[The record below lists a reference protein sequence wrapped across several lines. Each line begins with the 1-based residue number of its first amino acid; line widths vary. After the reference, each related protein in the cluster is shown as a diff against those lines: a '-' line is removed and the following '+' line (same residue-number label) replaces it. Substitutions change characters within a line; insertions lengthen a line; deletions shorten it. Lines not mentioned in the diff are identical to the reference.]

1 MTTPLSGIKVIE
13 IGTLIAAPFAARLMA
28 EFGAEVIKIESLGQ
42 GDPLRK
48 WRKLHEGTSLWW
60 YLQSRNKKSL
70 ALNLKSS
77 EGLGLIKQLLGDAD
91 VLIENLRPG
100 GLEKLGLGWDVL
112 HSLNPKLTLVRISGY
127 GQTGP
132 YRDRPGFGAIGEA
145 MGGIRYTTG
154 NPDSPPAR
162 VGVSL
167 GDSLA
172 SLHGVIGALMS
183 LLRVKTGQGD
193 GQVVDVSLAESVFN
207 VMESLVPEYDM
218 LGHVRER
225 SGGALP
231 GIAPS
236 NTYLTADGAYVVI
249 AGNSDPIYKRLMTA
263 IGRSDLAEAAE
274 FAHNDGR
281 AAKSAVLDAAITH
294 WTSSLPIEQVLS
306 ALEAAEVPA
315 GRIYS
320 VADIVSDPHYQARD
334 MLLNAQLPGGVSVKM
349 PGIVPKLSETP
360 GAVNWQG
367 PALGQHTDDILSGLG
382 LADAD
387 IQRLKIRGWCN
398 DPGLF
403 RAIDRAGSLAARWP
417 ANRTDLGRDGRQDR
431 ADRPTLSRRVFTDRG
446 GLVRL
451 AQGHPGAA

>member
-1 MTTPLSGIKVIE
+1 MTAPLSGIKVIE

-28 EFGAEVIKIESLGQ
+28 EFGAEVIKIEAMGQ

-70 ALNLKSS
+70 ALDLKSP
-77 EGLGLIKQLLGDAD
+77 EGLDLIKQLLGDAD

-112 HSLNPKLTLVRISGY
+112 HALNPKLTLVRISGY

-193 GQVVDVSLAESVFN
+193 GQIVDVSLAESVFN
-207 VMESLVPEYDM
+207 LMESLVPEYDM

-249 AGNSDPIYKRLMTA
+249 AGNSDPIYKRLMTT
-263 IGRSDLAEAAE
+263 IGRADLAEAPE

-281 AAKSAVLDAAITH
+281 AAKSGLLDAAITH
-294 WTSSLPIEQVLS
+294 WTSSLPIDQVLS

-334 MLLNAQLPGGVSVKM
+334 MLLTAELPGGVSVKM

-360 GAVNWQG
+360 GGVNWQG
-367 PALGQHTDDILSGLG
+367 PTLGQHTDEILGSLG
-382 LADAD
+382 LAGAD
-387 IQRLKIRGWCN
+387 IQRLKRSGVV
-398 DPGLF
+398 
-403 RAIDRAGSLAARWP
+403 
-417 ANRTDLGRDGRQDR
+417 Q
-431 ADRPTLSRRVFTDRG
+431 
-446 GLVRL
+446 
-451 AQGHPGAA
+451 

>member
-1 MTTPLSGIKVIE
+1 MTGPLQGVRVIE
-13 IGTLIAAPFAARLMA
+13 IGTLIAAPFAARLLG
-28 EFGAEVIKIESLGQ
+28 EFGAEVIKIESMGQ

-70 ALNLKSS
+70 SLNLKSP
-77 EGLGLIKQLLGDAD
+77 EGIDIVKRLAESAD

-100 GLEKLGLGWDVL
+100 ALEKLGLGWEVL
-112 HSLNPKLTLVRISGY
+112 HALNPKLTLVRISGY
-127 GQTGP
+127 GQSGP

-154 NPDSPPAR
+154 TPGSPPAR

-172 SLHGVIGALMS
+172 SMHAVMGALMS

-236 NTYLTADGAYVVI
+236 NTYPTADGAYVVI
-249 AGNSDPIYKRLMTA
+249 AGNSDPIFKRLMQT
-263 IGRSDLAEAAE
+263 IGRADLAEDPE

-281 AAKSAVLDAAITH
+281 AAQSDMLDGAISA
-294 WTSSLPIEQVLS
+294 WSSALPIDDVLK

-315 GRIYS
+315 GRIYN
-320 VADIVSDPHYQARD
+320 VADIVADPHYQARGMILD
-334 MLLNAQLPGGVSVKM
+334 ADLPGGATVKM
-349 PGIVPKLSETP
+349 PGIVPKLSDTP
-360 GAVNWQG
+360 GSVNWQG
-367 PALGQHTDDILSGLG
+367 PALGQHTESVLG
-382 LADAD
+382 ELGMSAAD
-387 IQRLKIRGWCN
+387 IAQLKHSGVV
-398 DPGLF
+398 
-403 RAIDRAGSLAARWP
+403 
-417 ANRTDLGRDGRQDR
+417 Q
-431 ADRPTLSRRVFTDRG
+431 
-446 GLVRL
+446 
-451 AQGHPGAA
+451 

>member
-1 MTTPLSGIKVIE
+1 MTAPLSGIKVIE
-13 IGTLIAAPFAARLMA
+13 IGTLIAAPFAARVMA
-28 EFGAEVIKIESLGQ
+28 EFGAEVIKIEAMGQ

-70 ALNLKSS
+70 ALDLKSP
-77 EGLGLIKQLLGDAD
+77 EGLSLIKQLLGDAD

-112 HSLNPKLTLVRISGY
+112 HALNPKLTLVRISGY

-193 GQVVDVSLAESVFN
+193 GQIVDVSLAESVFN
-207 VMESLVPEYDM
+207 LMESLVPEYDM

-249 AGNSDPIYKRLMTA
+249 AGNSDPIYKRLMTT
-263 IGRSDLAEAAE
+263 IGRADLAEAPE

-281 AAKSAVLDAAITH
+281 AAKSGLLDAAITH

-334 MLLNAQLPGGVSVKM
+334 MLLDAELPGGVSVKM

-367 PALGQHTDDILSGLG
+367 PALGQHTDDILVGLG
-382 LADAD
+382 LTGAD
-387 IQRLKIRGWCN
+387 IQRLKTSGVV
-398 DPGLF
+398 
-403 RAIDRAGSLAARWP
+403 
-417 ANRTDLGRDGRQDR
+417 Q
-431 ADRPTLSRRVFTDRG
+431 
-446 GLVRL
+446 
-451 AQGHPGAA
+451 

>member
-1 MTTPLSGIKVIE
+1 MTAPLSGIKVIE

-28 EFGAEVIKIESLGQ
+28 EFGAEVIKIEAMGQ

-70 ALNLKSS
+70 ALDLKSP
-77 EGLGLIKQLLGDAD
+77 EGLDLIKQLLGDAD

-112 HSLNPKLTLVRISGY
+112 HALNPKLTLVRISGY

-193 GQVVDVSLAESVFN
+193 GQIVDVSLAESVFN
-207 VMESLVPEYDM
+207 LMESLVPEYDM

-236 NTYLTADGAYVVI
+236 NTYLTADGAYVLI
-249 AGNSDPIYKRLMTA
+249 AGNSDPIYKRLMTT
-263 IGRSDLAEAAE
+263 IGRADLAEAPA

-281 AAKSAVLDAAITH
+281 AAQSGLLDAAITH
-294 WTSSLPIEQVLS
+294 WTSSLPIDQVLS

-334 MLLNAQLPGGVSVKM
+334 MLLTAELPGGVSVKM

-360 GAVNWQG
+360 GGVNWQG
-367 PALGQHTDDILSGLG
+367 PTLGQHTDEILGSLG
-382 LADAD
+382 LAGAD
-387 IQRLKIRGWCN
+387 IQRLKRSGVV
-398 DPGLF
+398 
-403 RAIDRAGSLAARWP
+403 
-417 ANRTDLGRDGRQDR
+417 Q
-431 ADRPTLSRRVFTDRG
+431 
-446 GLVRL
+446 
-451 AQGHPGAA
+451 

>member
-1 MTTPLSGIKVIE
+1 MTALNGIRVIE
-13 IGTLIAAPFAARLMA
+13 IGTLIAAPFAARLLA

-70 ALNLKSS
+70 ALNLKSA
-77 EGLGLIKQLLGDAD
+77 EGIAIIKQLAESAD

-100 GLEKLGLGWDVL
+100 ALEKLGLGWDVL
-112 HSLNPKLTLVRISGY
+112 HALNPKLTLVRISGY

-154 NPDSPPAR
+154 TPGAPPAR

-172 SLHGVIGALMS
+172 SMHAVMGALMS

-207 VMESLVPEYDM
+207 VMESLVPEYAM

-236 NTYLTADGAYVVI
+236 NTYPTADGGYVVI
-249 AGNSDPIYKRLMTA
+249 AGNSDPIFKRLMIA
-263 IGRSDLAEAAE
+263 IERPDLAEEPA

-281 AAKSAVLDAAITH
+281 AAQCELLDQAITAWSSTLSIDAVL
-294 WTSSLPIEQVLS
+294 ER
-306 ALEAAEVPA
+306 LERAEVPA

-320 VADIVSDPHYQARD
+320 VADIVADPHYQARGMILD
-334 MLLNAQLPGGVSVKM
+334 AQLPGGAAVKM

-360 GAVNWQG
+360 GTVNWQG
-367 PALGQHTDDILSGLG
+367 PSLGQHTREVLG
-382 LADAD
+382 ELGIDEATL
-387 IQRLKIRGWCN
+387 QRLTARGVV
-398 DPGLF
+398 
-403 RAIDRAGSLAARWP
+403 
-417 ANRTDLGRDGRQDR
+417 Q
-431 ADRPTLSRRVFTDRG
+431 
-446 GLVRL
+446 
-451 AQGHPGAA
+451 

>member
-1 MTTPLSGIKVIE
+1 MTAPLSGIKVIE
-13 IGTLIAAPFAARLMA
+13 IGTLIAAPFAARLLG
-28 EFGAEVIKIESLGQ
+28 EFGAEVIKIEAMGQ

-70 ALNLKSS
+70 ALDLKSA

-112 HSLNPKLTLVRISGY
+112 HALNPKLTLVRISGY

-193 GQVVDVSLAESVFN
+193 GQIVDVSLAESVFN
-207 VMESLVPEYDM
+207 LMESLVPEYDM

-263 IGRSDLAEAAE
+263 IGRVDLAEAPE

-281 AAKSAVLDAAITH
+281 AAKSGLLDAAITH
-294 WTSSLPIEQVLS
+294 WTSSLPIDQVLS

-334 MLLNAQLPGGVSVKM
+334 MLLDAELPGGVSVKM

-360 GAVNWQG
+360 GGVNWQG
-367 PALGQHTDDILSGLG
+367 PALGQHTDDILGSLG
-382 LADAD
+382 LTGAD
-387 IQRLKIRGWCN
+387 IQRLKTSGVV
-398 DPGLF
+398 
-403 RAIDRAGSLAARWP
+403 
-417 ANRTDLGRDGRQDR
+417 Q
-431 ADRPTLSRRVFTDRG
+431 
-446 GLVRL
+446 
-451 AQGHPGAA
+451 

>member
-1 MTTPLSGIKVIE
+1 MTAPLSGIKVIE

-28 EFGAEVIKIESLGQ
+28 EFGADVIKIESMGQ

-70 ALNLKSS
+70 ALDLKSS
-77 EGLGLIKQLLGDAD
+77 EGLDLIMQLLGDAD

-100 GLEKLGLGWDVL
+100 GLEKLGLGWEVL
-112 HSLNPKLTLVRISGY
+112 HALNPKLTLVRISGY

-154 NPDSPPAR
+154 NPESPPAR

-183 LLRVKTGQGD
+183 LLRVKTGQGE
-193 GQVVDVSLAESVFN
+193 GQIVDVSLAESVFN

-236 NTYLTADGAYVVI
+236 NTYPTADGAYVVI
-249 AGNSDPIYKRLMTA
+249 AGNSDPIYRRLMHA
-263 IGRSDLAEAAE
+263 IGRADLADAPEL
-274 FAHNDGR
+274 AHNDGR
-281 AAKSAVLDAAITH
+281 AAQSAVLDAAITH
-294 WTSSLPIEQVLS
+294 WTSSQPIDRVLS

-334 MLLNAQLPGGVSVKM
+334 MLLDAQLPGGVSVKM
-349 PGIVPKLSETP
+349 PGIVPKLSQTP
-360 GAVNWQG
+360 GGVNWQG
-367 PALGQHTDDILSGLG
+367 PALGQHTDEILGNLG
-382 LADAD
+382 LAGPD
-387 IQRLKIRGWCN
+387 IQRL
-398 DPGLF
+398 
-403 RAIDRAGSLAARWP
+403 
-417 ANRTDLGRDGRQDR
+417 RDSGVVQ
-431 ADRPTLSRRVFTDRG
+431 
-446 GLVRL
+446 
-451 AQGHPGAA
+451 

>member
-1 MTTPLSGIKVIE
+1 MTAALNGIKVIE
-13 IGTLIAAPFAARLMA
+13 IGTLIAAPFAARLLA
-28 EFGAEVIKIESLGQ
+28 EFGAEVIKVEAMGQ

-48 WRKLHEGTSLWW
+48 WRKLHQGTSLWW

-70 ALNLKSS
+70 ALDLKSA
-77 EGLGLIKQLLGDAD
+77 EGISLIKQLLADAD

-112 HSLNPKLTLVRISGY
+112 HALNPKLTLVRISGY

-162 VGVSL
+162 VGISL

-207 VMESLVPEYDM
+207 LMESLVPEYDM

-249 AGNSDPIYKRLMTA
+249 AGNSDPIYKRLMTT
-263 IGRSDLAEAAE
+263 IGRVDLAEAEE

-281 AAKSAVLDAAITH
+281 AAQSGLLDAAITH
-294 WTSSLPIEQVLS
+294 WTSSLPIDQVLS

-320 VADIVSDPHYQARD
+320 VADIVADPHYQSRD
-334 MLLNAQLPGGVSVKM
+334 MLLNAELPGGLTVKM
-349 PGIVPKLSETP
+349 PGIVPKLSQTP

-367 PALGQHTDDILSGLG
+367 PSLGQHTNDILGDLG
-382 LADAD
+382 LTGVD
-387 IQRLKIRGWCN
+387 IQRLKASGVV
-398 DPGLF
+398 
-403 RAIDRAGSLAARWP
+403 
-417 ANRTDLGRDGRQDR
+417 Q
-431 ADRPTLSRRVFTDRG
+431 
-446 GLVRL
+446 
-451 AQGHPGAA
+451 

>member
-1 MTTPLSGIKVIE
+1 MTGPLQGVRVIE
-13 IGTLIAAPFAARLMA
+13 IGTLIAAPFAARLMG

-70 ALNLKSS
+70 SLNLKSA
-77 EGLGLIKQLLGDAD
+77 EGIDIVKRLAESAD

-100 GLEKLGLGWDVL
+100 ALEKLGLGWDVL
-112 HSLNPKLTLVRISGY
+112 HALNPKLTLVRISGY
-127 GQTGP
+127 GQSGP

-154 NPDSPPAR
+154 TPGSPPAR

-172 SLHGVIGALMS
+172 SMHAVMGALMS

-236 NTYLTADGAYVVI
+236 NTYPTADGAYVVI
-249 AGNSDPIYKRLMTA
+249 AGNSDPIFKRLMQA
-263 IGRSDLAEAAE
+263 IGRDDLGENPA

-281 AAKSAVLDAAITH
+281 AAQSDLLDAAISA
-294 WTSSLPIEQVLS
+294 WSSARPIDEVLK
-306 ALEAAEVPA
+306 ALEQAEVPA
-315 GRIYS
+315 GRIYN
-320 VADIVSDPHYQARD
+320 VVDIVADPHYQARGMILD
-334 MLLNAQLPGGVSVKM
+334 AELPGGASVKM
-349 PGIVPKLSETP
+349 PGIVPKLSDTP
-360 GAVNWQG
+360 GSVNWQG
-367 PALGQHTDDILSGLG
+367 PALGQHTDSVLG
-382 LADAD
+382 ELGMTAAD
-387 IQRLKIRGWCN
+387 IAQLKASGVV
-398 DPGLF
+398 
-403 RAIDRAGSLAARWP
+403 
-417 ANRTDLGRDGRQDR
+417 Q
-431 ADRPTLSRRVFTDRG
+431 
-446 GLVRL
+446 
-451 AQGHPGAA
+451 

>member
-1 MTTPLSGIKVIE
+1 MTALNGIRVIE
-13 IGTLIAAPFAARLMA
+13 IGTLIAAPFAARIMA

-70 ALNLKSS
+70 ALNLKSAD
-77 EGLGLIKQLLGDAD
+77 GIAIVKQLAESAD
-91 VLIENLRPG
+91 VIIENLRPG
-100 GLEKLGLGWDVL
+100 ALEKLGIGWDVL
-112 HSLNPKLTLVRISGY
+112 HALNPRLTLVRISGY

-154 NPDSPPAR
+154 TPGSPPAR

-172 SLHGVIGALMS
+172 SMHAVMGALMS

-236 NTYLTADGAYVVI
+236 NTYPTADGGYVVI
-249 AGNSDPIYKRLMTA
+249 AGNSDPIFRRLMLA
-263 IGRSDLAEAAE
+263 IGRSELAENPS

-281 AAKSAVLDAAITH
+281 AAQSALLDQAIADWSSQRPIEAVLA
-294 WTSSLPIEQVLS
+294 

-320 VADIVSDPHYQARD
+320 VADIVADPHYQAREMILD
-334 MLLNAQLPGGVSVKM
+334 AQLPGGAHVKM
-349 PGIVPKLSETP
+349 PGIVPKLSATP
-360 GAVNWQG
+360 GVVNWQG
-367 PALGQHTDDILSGLG
+367 PGLGQHTESVLGSLG
-382 LADAD
+382 LDPQT
-387 IQRLKIRGWCN
+387 IQRL
-398 DPGLF
+398 
-403 RAIDRAGSLAARWP
+403 RAEGVV
-417 ANRTDLGRDGRQDR
+417 Q
-431 ADRPTLSRRVFTDRG
+431 
-446 GLVRL
+446 
-451 AQGHPGAA
+451 